1 MSKINNMTDCLNL
14 IDNAIVRTKYFVNID
29 QLEEIHNFLINMT
42 EMKFIENMIVI
53 SNVLK

>member
-1 MSKINNMTDCLNL
+1 MNKINSMTDCLNL
-14 IDNAIVRTKYFVNID
+14 IDSSIIHTKYFVNIQ
-29 QLEEIHNFLINMT
+29 QLEEIHNFLLNLS